1 MSSITGRAT
10 VAETIAGIVV
20 ERAADRAFVFPGG
33 GSNLELIDALE
44 RCGVGVVLAR
54 SEGAAALMAASYADL
69 VGRPA
74 LVLVGLGPGTASVA
88 NGLAHALLDQSA
100 VVVIGDRF
108 TDTEAGRTGHQ
119 VLNQVALLSPVT
131 KWQAT
136 LSPEGAAD
144 AVRQAFSVAAST
156 PRGPVHLELDHDVAL
171 APAGAGTAPD
181 VPDVPDAS
189 EATLDDLG
197 EGRPS
202 ARDRSTLAA
211 AASVVAAARRPV
223 VLVGDEGLDARRRP
237 LIALLEHVGAPVL
250 SSYKGKGAVPEAHPL
265 WCGIVTNS
273 ALEASLLE
281 AADAI
286 LAIGLDPVE
295 LLSRPWP
302 ASAPVVALREHAEPS
317 PGYEPEHVLIGDL
330 ADLVDAFDTSLGQ
343 PASDWATSEIAE
355 TRAGMLAAL
364 RIPSPDS
371 LSALEVVEEVQAQ
384 APPTTTVTVDAG
396 AHMLAVSWGWRST
409 LPRRFL
415 ISNGLATMGF
425 ALPAA
430 VAAALARPQE
440 PVIAFTGDGG
450 LLLHGGELETA
461 ARIGARLLVVV
472 LNDSSLSLIRIK
484 QEERGYRRTG
494 VDFGAVDAA
503 GFGRSLGAVGFTA
516 RTAEELRSAIGAAL
530 TQSRPAVLDV
540 RISGSEYGEL
550 QRVIRGTPA
559 RSEIL
564 FGVSVCRR

>member
-1 MSSITGRAT
+1 MSSVTGRAT

-74 LVLVGLGPGTASVA
+74 LVLVGLGPGAASVV

-108 TDTEAGRTGHQ
+108 TDAEAARTGHQ

-136 LSPEGAAD
+136 LSPEGAAG
-144 AVRQAFSVAAST
+144 AVRQAFSVAASK
-156 PRGPVHLELDHDVAL
+156 PRGPVHLELDHHVAL
-171 APAGAGTAPD
+171 APAGAAIAPD
-181 VPDVPDAS
+181 APDAS
-189 EATLDDLG
+189 EATLDTSG
-197 EGRPS
+197 EARPS
-202 ARDRSTLAA
+202 ARDHSTLAA
-211 AASVVAAARRPV
+211 AAAVVTAARRPV
-223 VLVGDEGLDARRRP
+223 VLVGDEALDARRRP
-237 LIALLEHVGAPVL
+237 LIALLEHLGAPVL
-250 SSYKGKGAVPEAHPL
+250 SSYKGKGAVPEEHPL

-302 ASAPVVALREHAEPS
+302 ASAPVVALREHAEPA

-330 ADLVDAFDTSLGQ
+330 ADLVDALHTSLGQ
-343 PASDWATSEIAE
+343 PASDWSASEIAE

-396 AHMLAVSWGWRST
+396 AHMLAVTWGWRSS

-461 ARIGARLLVVV
+461 VRVGARLLVIV

-516 RTAEELRSAIGAAL
+516 RTADELRTAIGEAL
-530 TQSRPAVLDV
+530 AQSRPAVLDV
-540 RISGSEYGEL
+540 RISGAEYGEL
-550 QRVIRGTPA
+550 QRVIRGTAA
-559 RSEIL
+559 RSENL
-564 FGVSVCRR
+564 SGVSVCLR

>member
-1 MSSITGRAT
+1 MGSMTGPAT

-44 RCGVGVVLAR
+44 RFGVSVVLAR

-74 LVLVGLGPGTASVA
+74 LVLVGLGPGTTSVVNA
-88 NGLAHALLDQSA
+88 LAHALLDQSA

-108 TDTEAGRTGHQ
+108 TDAEAGRTGHQ

-136 LSPEGAAD
+136 LSAQSAAA

-156 PRGPVHLELDHDVAL
+156 PRGPVHLELDHSVAL
-171 APAGAGTAPD
+171 APAGAATAPD
-181 VPDVPDAS
+181 AG
-189 EATLDDLG
+189 EATLRDSG
-197 EGRPS
+197 EGQPS
-202 ARDRSTLAA
+202 APDHSALAT
-211 AASVVAAARRPV
+211 AASVVTAARRPV
-223 VLVGDEGLDARRRP
+223 VLVGDEALDARRPP
-237 LIALLEHVGAPVL
+237 LIALLEHLGAPVL
-250 SSYKGKGAVPEAHPL
+250 SSYKGKGAVPEEHPL

-281 AADAI
+281 AADVI

-302 ASAPVVALREHAEPS
+302 ASAPVIALREHAEPL

-330 ADLVDAFDTSLGQ
+330 ADLVDALHTSLGQ
-343 PASDWATSEIAE
+343 PASDWSASEIAE

-364 RIPSPDS
+364 RVPSPDS
-371 LSALEVVEEVQAQ
+371 LSALEVVEAVQAQ

-396 AHMLAVSWGWRST
+396 AHMLAVTWGWRSS

-430 VAAALARPQE
+430 VAAALARPQG

-461 ARIGARLLVVV
+461 ARVGARLLVIV

-516 RTAEELRSAIGAAL
+516 RTAEELRTATGAAL
-530 TQSRPAVLDV
+530 AQSRPAVVDV

-550 QRVIRGTPA
+550 QRVIRGTAA
-559 RSEIL
+559 RSEGL
-564 FGVSVCRR
+564 SEVSVCLR

>member
-1 MSSITGRAT
+1 MTGRAT

-33 GSNLELIDALE
+33 GSNLELIDALQ
-44 RCGVGVVLAR
+44 RCGVGIVLTR

-74 LVLVGLGPGTASVA
+74 LVLVGLGPGTSSVV

-108 TDTEAGRTGHQ
+108 TDAEAGRTGHQ
-119 VLNQVALLSPVT
+119 VLNQVALLSTVT

-136 LSPEGAAD
+136 LSPDGAAG
-144 AVRQAFSVAAST
+144 AVRQAFSVAACT
-156 PRGPVHLELDHDVAL
+156 PRGPVHLELDHNVAR
-171 APAGAGTAPD
+171 ASAGAATAT
-181 VPDVPDAS
+181 DVPDAS
-189 EATLDDLG
+189 EALDESG
-197 EGRPS
+197 KSPPSGR
-202 ARDRSTLAA
+202 DHSTLAA
-211 AASVVAAARRPV
+211 ASVVTAARRPV
-223 VLVGDEGLDARRRP
+223 VLVGDEALDARRRP
-237 LIALLEHVGAPVL
+237 LIALLERLGAPVL
-250 SSYKGKGAVPEAHPL
+250 SSYKGKGAVPEEHPL

-273 ALEASLLE
+273 ALEAPLLK

-302 ASAPVVALREHAEPS
+302 ASAPVVALREHAEAS
-317 PGYEPEHVLIGDL
+317 SGYQPEHVLIGDVS
-330 ADLVDAFDTSLGQ
+330 DLVDALGTSLGQ
-343 PASDWATSEIAE
+343 PASEWSASEISDA
-355 TRAGMLAAL
+355 RAGMLAAL
-364 RIPSPDS
+364 RIASPDS

-384 APPTTTVTVDAG
+384 APSATTVTVDAG
-396 AHMLAVSWGWRST
+396 AHMLAVTWGWRSS

-430 VAAALARPQE
+430 VAAALAHPQE

-461 ARIGARLLVVV
+461 ARIGARLLVMV

-503 GFGRSLGAVGFTA
+503 GFGRSLGAVGYTA

-550 QRVIRGTPA
+550 QRVIRGTGA
-559 RSEIL
+559 RSENL
-564 FGVSVCRR
+564 SGMSVCLR

>member
-1 MSSITGRAT
+1 MSSTAGRAT
-10 VAETIAGIVV
+10 VAETIAEIVV

-44 RCGVGVVLAR
+44 RCGVGVVLSR

-74 LVLVGLGPGTASVA
+74 LLLVGLGPGTTSVV

-100 VVVIGDRF
+100 VVMIGDRF
-108 TDTEAGRTGHQ
+108 TDAEAARTGHQ
-119 VLNQVALLSPVT
+119 VVNQIALLSTVT

-136 LSPEGAAD
+136 LSPEGAAN
-144 AVRQAFSVAAST
+144 AVRRAFSVAAST
-156 PRGPVHLELDHDVAL
+156 PRGPVHLELDHSVAL
-171 APAGAGTAPD
+171 APAAPAELADAPD
-181 VPDVPDAS
+181 VS
-189 EATLDDLG
+189 EGRLG
-197 EGRPS
+197 ESGSGPPP
-202 ARDRSTLAA
+202 ARDHSTLAA
-211 AASVVAAARRPV
+211 AASVVTAARRPV
-223 VLVGDEGLDARRRP
+223 VLVGDEVLDARRRP
-237 LIALLEHVGAPVL
+237 LIALLERLGAPVL
-250 SSYKGKGAVPEAHPL
+250 CSYKGKGAVPEEHPL
-265 WCGIVTNS
+265 WCGIVTNA

-302 ASAPVVALREHAEPS
+302 ASAPVVALREHAEAS
-317 PGYEPEHVLIGDL
+317 PGYEPEHVLVGDL
-330 ADLVDAFDTSLGQ
+330 ADLVDALHTSLGQ
-343 PASDWATSEIAE
+343 PASDWSAAEIAE

-371 LSALEVVEEVQAQ
+371 LTALAVVEEVQAQ

-396 AHMLAVSWGWRST
+396 AHMLAVTWGWRSS

-430 VAAALARPQE
+430 VAAALARPTE

-461 ARIGARLLVVV
+461 ARIGARLLVMV
-472 LNDSSLSLIRIK
+472 LNDSSLSLIRVK

-494 VDFGAVDAA
+494 VDFRAVDAA

-516 RTAEELRSAIGAAL
+516 RTAEELRTAIGAAL

-550 QRVIRGTPA
+550 QRVIRGTGA
-559 RSEIL
+559 RSQTL
-564 FGVSVCRR
+564 SGASVCLR

>member
-1 MSSITGRAT
+1 MTGRAT
-10 VAETIAGIVV
+10 VAETIAGIVA
-20 ERAADRAFVFPGG
+20 EQAADRAFVFPGG
-33 GSNLELIDALE
+33 GSNLEVIDALE
-44 RCGVGVVLAR
+44 RCGVGVVLGR

-74 LVLVGLGPGTASVA
+74 LVLVGLGPGSTSVV

-108 TDTEAGRTGHQ
+108 TDAETGRTGHQ
-119 VLNQVALLSPVT
+119 VLDQGALLSTVT

-144 AVRQAFSVAAST
+144 AVRYAFSVAASA
-156 PRGPVHLELDHDVAL
+156 PRGPVHLELDRNVAL
-171 APAGAGTAPD
+171 SPAGAATAPD
-181 VPDVPDAS
+181 VRAS
-189 EATLDDLG
+189 DATLVG
-197 EGRPS
+197 PEAAQPSGRDQ
-202 ARDRSTLAA
+202 RTLAA
-211 AASVVAAARRPV
+211 AASVLTAARRPV
-223 VLVGDEGLDARRRP
+223 VLVGDEALGARRRP
-237 LIALLEHVGAPVL
+237 LIALLERLGAPVL
-250 SSYKGKGAVPEAHPL
+250 SSYKGKGAVPEEHPL

-273 ALEASLLE
+273 ALEAPLLE
-281 AADAI
+281 RADAL

-295 LLSRPWP
+295 LLPRPWP
-302 ASAPVVALREHAEPS
+302 ASAPVIALREHAEPS
-317 PGYEPEHVLIGDL
+317 PGYRAEHLLIGDL
-330 ADLVDAFDTSLGQ
+330 PDLAEALDTSLGQ
-343 PASDWATSEIAE
+343 PASDWSASEIAE

-371 LSALEVVEEVQAQ
+371 LSALEVVEEVQVQ

-396 AHMLAVSWGWRST
+396 AHMLAVTWGWRSS

-425 ALPAA
+425 AVPAA

-461 ARIGARLLVVV
+461 ARVGARLLVVV

-484 QEERGYRRTG
+484 QEERGYRRAG

-516 RTAEELRSAIGAAL
+516 RTAEELRAAIGEAL
-530 TQSRPAVLDV
+530 EQSRPAVLDV

-550 QRVIRGTPA
+550 QRVIRGTGA
-559 RSEIL
+559 RSENL
-564 FGVSVCRR
+564 SGVSVCLR